1 MKNRRWMLTLL
12 ALFAAQALWAEEVY
26 APAVPDLS
34 LPAEEPVAAAPVALK
49 AQAPAVA
56 PAAVEKPAPA
66 KKTSRRRNTKRAAAP
81 KRAVPPVTA
90 AAARVNSE
98 DISVEN
104 LMPPT
109 APAPRPAAQAAGQ
122 TPVPLQAPAAAP
134 LQPVA
139 SLPAAG
145 GDNQFVPARETQPA
159 AKTPAKKLKVSF
171 NPSTDRDPT
180 LSPDDTLLLK
190 HREEERLRAIEL
202 ERQRKIEA
210 ERRRLAEL
218 ERQRQLELERLRD
231 PSREVR
237 GKIRVNG
244 IIGQEVFIGSKVY
257 TVGKSVH
264 GARIVQVLPDAV
276 VFMYKGQ
283 KFTKKVQLK

>member
-1 MKNRRWMLTLL
+1 MKNRRLMTIL
-12 ALFAAQALWAEEVY
+12 ALFAAQALWAQAGF

-34 LPAEEPVAAAPVALK
+34 LPAEEPAAAAPAAVEVGV
-49 AQAPAVA
+49 PAVA
-56 PAAVEKPAPA
+56 PAPAAQKPAPA
-66 KKTSRRRNTKRAAAP
+66 KRTSRRRNTKRAAAP
-81 KRAVPPVTA
+81 KVAVPPVTA
-90 AAARVNSE
+90 AAAKVNNE
-98 DISVEN
+98 EIAVEN
-104 LMPPT
+104 LMPQA
-109 APAPRPAAQAAGQ
+109 APAPRPAAQADAQ
-122 TPVPLQAPAAAP
+122 VPVPLQAPAAAP

-139 SLPAAG
+139 SLPANGA
-145 GDNQFVPARETQPA
+145 DNAFVPARETQPA
-159 AKTPAKKLKVSF
+159 AKTSAKKLKVSY
-171 NPSTDRDPT
+171 NPPTDRDPT

-264 GARIVQVLPDAV
+264 GARIVQVLPEAV

>member
-1 MKNRRWMLTLL
+1 MKNRRLMTIL
-12 ALFAAQALWAEEVY
+12 ALFAAQALWAQAGF

-34 LPAEEPVAAAPVALK
+34 LPAEEPAAAAPAAVEVGV
-49 AQAPAVA
+49 PAVA
-56 PAAVEKPAPA
+56 PAPAAQKPAPA
-66 KKTSRRRNTKRAAAP
+66 KRTSRRRNTKRAAAP
-81 KRAVPPVTA
+81 KAAVPPVTA
-90 AAARVNSE
+90 AAAKVNNE
-98 DISVEN
+98 EIAVEN
-104 LMPPT
+104 LMPQA
-109 APAPRPAAQAAGQ
+109 APAPRPAAQAAEQ
-122 TPVPLQAPAAAP
+122 VPVPLQAPAAAP

-139 SLPAAG
+139 SLPANGA
-145 GDNQFVPARETQPA
+145 DNAFVPARETQPA
-159 AKTPAKKLKVSF
+159 AKTSAKKLKVSY
-171 NPSTDRDPT
+171 NPPTDRDPT

-264 GARIVQVLPDAV
+264 GARIVQVLPEAV